1 MGRVSSSSDFLLTTL
16 SNIFISAWFTY
27 SDKVDLR
34 ERQLELGVDPPRLTR
49 LPEDVW
55 NSQSPFA
62 ALEGTGITGYVDSW
76 LNVPLYSNIYT
87 GTIPAIVHMNGKLL
101 RNPQR
106 HADADFD
113 APQASR

>member
-1 MGRVSSSSDFLLTTL
+1 MITP
-16 SNIFISAWFTY
+16 SNISTSAWFTY
-27 SDKVDLR
+27 SDKADLR

-55 NSQSPFA
+55 NSKSPFA

-87 GTIPAIVHMNGKLL
+87 GTVPAIVHMNGKLL
-101 RNPQR
+101 RDAQR
-106 HADADFD
+106 HANADSDA
-113 APQASR
+113 S